1 MLHCFII
8 SFHLLPQ
15 KKNYFTFWVFKN
27 DSNLFL
33 KKTCFSQKWKFYQ
46 KAPPVK
52 VEGFQISFFD
62 LIQTS
67 KIAFTNNC

>member
-15 KKNYFTFWVFKN
+15 KKIILLSGSLKMIQIYLLKRLVFHK
-27 DSNLFL
+27 SGSSI
-33 KKTCFSQKWKFYQ
+33 KKT
-46 KAPPVK
+46 PPVK